1 MKHIN
6 ILYILAIV
14 VFILLYKLNSEYNT
28 ATVLF
33 FGFAE
38 NKETEINLDHPVEVN
53 KIYVTPGQKV
63 KAGELL
69 AEVTH
74 SDLDFKLNDVSHEIT
89 ELQVKDQ
96 LFRNDLKAEIRE
108 LEAKKLSKESEIY
121 AEIQQLENKLALNK
135 SLIKDLK
142 SISIKEQDKTTS
154 PIATKIAALKE
165 ELQMTVQPIQVQID
179 NLQAELSNT
188 NSPIKVRMK
197 KLGQEELLYKNAE
210 KKQAL
215 VAPTDGVIG
224 NIHCKEAEHIT
235 SFKTLITFYE
245 QNPTLVEGFVHESLI
260 VHVQVGDTLEVSSS
274 LHPERNCLGVITG
287 LGTRIVE
294 IPERLRKMPEIKNYG
309 REVLIKIPRE
319 NNFLQK
325 ERVKLQLSRSIDNRP
340 FWTMR

>member
-6 ILYILAIV
+6 ILYILAILVLV
-14 VFILLYKLNSEYNT
+14 VLFKLGSEYN
-28 ATVLF
+28 ATSVLF

-63 KAGELL
+63 KAGTLL

-74 SDLDFKLNDVSHEIT
+74 ADLDFKLNDVTHEIA

-96 LFRNDLKAEIRE
+96 LFRNDIKAEIRA
-108 LEAKKLSKESEIY
+108 LEAKKMTKEADIQ
-121 AEIQQLENKLALNK
+121 AEIRQLESKLALNK

-142 SISIKEQDKTTS
+142 SIAVSEQEATTS
-154 PIATKIAALKE
+154 PIANKIAALKE
-165 ELQMTVQPIQVQID
+165 ELKVTVQPIQVQIE
-179 NLQAELSNT
+179 NLQSELSRS
-188 NSPIKVRMK
+188 NSPLKVQMK
-197 KLGQEELLYKNAE
+197 KLEEEEVLYKNAE
-210 KKQAL
+210 KRQAL
-215 VAPTDGVIG
+215 LAPTDGVIG
-224 NIHCKEAEHIT
+224 NIHCKEAEHIS

-274 LHPERNCLGVITG
+274 LHPQRQCLGVITG

-294 IPERLRKMPEIKNYG
+294 IPSRLRKMPEIKNYG

-319 NNFLQK
+319 NDFLQK
-325 ERVKLQLSRSIDNRP
+325 EKVKLQLARP
-340 FWTMR
+340 IKTSTFWTMR

>member
-1 MKHIN
+1 M
-6 ILYILAIV
+6 
-14 VFILLYKLNSEYNT
+14 VFGLLYKLNSEYST
-28 ATVLF
+28 TTVLF

-63 KAGELL
+63 KQGDLL

-74 SDLDFKLNDVSHEIT
+74 ANLEFKLNDVSHEIA

-96 LFRNDLKAEIRE
+96 LFRNEIKAEIRE
-108 LEAKKLSKESEIY
+108 LEAKKMTKEADTNAKIKALESE
-121 AEIQQLENKLALNK
+121 LALNK
-135 SLIKDLK
+135 SLVKDLK
-142 SISIKEQDKTTS
+142 SLSISEQEATTS
-154 PIATKIAALKE
+154 PIAIEITALKE
-165 ELQMTVQPIQVQID
+165 ELKMLIQPIEVQIT
-179 NLQAELSNT
+179 NLKAELST
-188 NSPIKVRMK
+188 RNSPIKVQIE
-197 KLGQEELLYKNAE
+197 KLGKEEVLYKNAE

-215 VAPTDGVIG
+215 LAPTDGVIG

-260 VHVQVGDTLEVSSS
+260 VHVQVGDTLEVMSS
-274 LHPERNCLGVITG
+274 LHPQRKCLGVITG
-287 LGTRIVE
+287 MGTRIVE
-294 IPERLRKMPEIKNYG
+294 IPERLRKMPQIKNYG

-325 ERVKLQLSRSIDNRP
+325 ERVKLQLSRPIVSSR